1 MITFYDINEGKE
13 FKAEL
18 EFKTRRKLD
27 PFKILSDDTFIIA
40 LKDNQFDLYFD
51 NSIFR
56 FTPEFRFKLE
66 KHNQDEYKEILLFSA
81 DAVYFELLKEFLK
94 LEPCFKFK
102 PPESLTTEE
111 IKKII
116 SASTCAHGFLEIN
129 CFADTITLD
138 ILLLSTG
145 KEIEKIEITEI
156 NRINRILI
164 YDTEKNLSCGLTKNP
179 IKIEIPKNSI
189 IRKDSFGGEENLQT
203 KLFKLIA
210 DYFEKNISAKTIWDI
225 PLDRDAIFR
234 EHATPETLEKTFTAI
249 KKAIEKIKL
258 NQKEHKEKIKE
269 LISIFYSENYDE
281 LEKLNLTTTIEK
293 LYAQL

>member
-1 MITFYDINEGKE
+1 MITFYDINEEKE
-13 FKAEL
+13 FKPEL
-18 EFKTRRKLD
+18 EFKTKRKLD
-27 PFKILSDDTFIIA
+27 PFKILSNDTFIIA
-40 LKDNQFDLYFD
+40 LKDNQFDLYLD
-51 NSIFR
+51 NSTFR

-66 KHNQDEYKEILLFSA
+66 KHSSGQNEYKEILLFSA

-102 PPESLTTEE
+102 PPESLSTEE

-116 SASTCAHGFLEIN
+116 SASTCKHGFLEIN
-129 CFADTITLD
+129 CFADTIALD
-138 ILLLSTG
+138 ILLLNTG
-145 KEIEKIEITEI
+145 KEIEKIKITEI

-164 YDTEKNLSCGLTKNP
+164 YDTEKNLSCGLTTPERSKRTP
-179 IKIEIPKNSI
+179 SED
-189 IRKDSFGGEENLQT
+189 RLADEEENLRPQT

-210 DYFEKNISAKTIWDI
+210 DYFEKNISAKIIWDI

-269 LISIFYSENYDE
+269 LISIFYSENYNE

>member
-13 FKAEL
+13 FKPEL

-40 LKDNQFDLYFD
+40 LKDNQFDLYLE

-138 ILLLSTG
+138 ILLLNTG

-164 YDTEKNLSCGLTKNP
+164 YDAEKNLSCGLTKNP

-189 IRKDSFGGEENLQT
+189 IRKDSFGGDENLQT